1 MPHTHPHT
9 AVATGNPLYGLTDK
23 ERLFCDHIL
32 KGATQ
37 TVAARSAGYCAPNVE
52 GVRLMKKEKIKVA
65 LHYLHKK
72 YEKASQMTR
81 KKVME
86 GFTEAIE
93 MARAQGEPATM
104 VNGWREI
111 GRMCGYYAPEKKIL
125 DVNVTAKRAV
135 DVIETMSD
143 AELLEMIEND
153 SEAIEG
159 EFSEILESAQTAE
172 DEAFEEA
179 GFQ

>member
-1 MPHTHPHT
+1 MSNRMV
-9 AVATGNPLYGLTDK
+9 ARATGNPTLELT
-23 ERLFCDHIL
+23 EMETIFVNNLL
-32 KGATQ
+32 KGQPQ
-37 TVAARSAGYCAPNVE
+37 TIAARGAGYSAPGVE
-52 GVRLMKKEKIKVA
+52 ATRLMKKPKIQDA
-65 LHYLHKK
+65 LYYLQKK

-81 KKVME
+81 KKVMD

-93 MARAQGEPATM
+93 MAKAQGEPATM

-135 DVIETMSD
+135 DVIETLSD

-159 EFSEILESAQTAE
+159 EFTEILESAQARS
-172 DEAFEEA
+172 DETFDQT
-179 GFQ
+179 GYQ